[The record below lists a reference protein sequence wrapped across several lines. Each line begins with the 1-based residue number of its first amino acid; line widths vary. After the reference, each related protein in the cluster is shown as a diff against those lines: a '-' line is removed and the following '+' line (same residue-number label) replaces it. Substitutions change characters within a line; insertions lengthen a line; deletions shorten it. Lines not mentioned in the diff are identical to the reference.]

1 MSVLDATNPYRPGAG
16 LAPPVLA
23 GRDALLEEF
32 DTLLAEVPRTGEG
45 QRPWAVAGARG
56 VGKTVLLLEMLQ
68 RAHDAGWTTARLEAG
83 PPDSLVESLTRALY
97 IPLRQAAGRARPGSA
112 LRRVLAVFS
121 ALRVTVD
128 SAGTLSF
135 GVDVEPPAED
145 TGADLGTDLH
155 HLLHALGEWA
165 RAEGTAVLL
174 TIDELDAAPQA
185 EIAALNR
192 ALHRLGQDDL
202 PVPVHVVAAG
212 QAALPGTLARAT
224 AYAERLWAFH
234 HIGPLDD
241 DAAAHALR
249 APAAHLRVSWEEGA
263 VDLAVRSSWGVP
275 FLLQSIGRFAWQL
288 RTGAVITR
296 DDAAAA
302 VELAL
307 ADARGLFAA
316 RWEQLTQAQQ
326 SFVGAL
332 ADAGGEAD
340 LGDLAAALGRAP
352 GRLGRVRSDLVA
364 RGVVEPAGRGRVR
377 FPLPGFAE
385 YVRAAR

>member
-1 MSVLDATNPYRPGAG
+1 
-16 LAPPVLA
+16 
-23 GRDALLEEF
+23 
-32 DTLLAEVPRTGEG
+32 
-45 QRPWAVAGARG
+45 
-56 VGKTVLLLEMLQ
+56 
-68 RAHDAGWTTARLEAG
+68 
-83 PPDSLVESLTRALY
+83 
-97 IPLRQAAGRARPGSA
+97 
-112 LRRVLAVFS
+112 VFS

-332 ADAGGEAD
+332 ADAGGQGAGP
-340 LGDLAAALGRAP
+340 LPAAGF
-352 GRLGRVRSDLVA
+352 
-364 RGVVEPAGRGRVR
+364 RGVRARRTLTVSGSPSPARARPAGRGPVPPAPPRR
-377 FPLPGFAE
+377 SRGAGSPSRP
-385 YVRAAR
+385 ARRSWSARSGRG